1 MTRSLPTYHELA
13 EPDRSGILSQVQE
26 QHARVA
32 ARLAA
37 VRHVVAVASGKGGV
51 GKSYIAASLARRL
64 ASAGHAVGLLDAD
77 LTGPT
82 APRLSG
88 AARPPVRPSDGSVQP
103 ALTPD
108 GVRVFSAEFLA
119 APGEPLRWR
128 EPDGDAFVWRGT
140 LEAGAVREMLA
151 DVAWGPLDLL
161 LVDLPPGPARLA
173 DLHGLVPGLRGV
185 LAVTIPSNESLDAV
199 RRALLLARDRG
210 LPLLGVVENLVEH
223 VCPGCGERHPA
234 FEGDAGARLSAE
246 FGVPLLARLPFRPA
260 DAELDRLAAAVWAAV
275 EPS

>member
-1 MTRSLPTYHELA
+1 LA